1 MEKFQAVFE
10 QFLERFMYLSFAQKV
25 TMGTI
30 VVALCGIS
38 YFVLQHAS
46 DDYDVL
52 YSNMNLADASAIV
65 AKLKENKQPFKLAD
79 GGTTI
84 LVPAGQKNSLVLD
97 TVAELQGEEA
107 VSLTQIPPVV
117 SGDVQRE
124 WIKKLNTNA
133 IISILKGI
141 RGIKNAQVIISQP
154 EKSLFLENEEDTRA
168 SVMLMV
174 EPGFR
179 LRDEQIK
186 TIKALVSHS
195 VPGLEPQNVAIADN
209 AGNSLEGPGSMGAV
223 VSSADLRKRNYE
235 DETSKKLVRLLAP
248 VVGKDNVVVSVSA
261 DFNLDQTQSKIHRV
275 IPTGGDDVTPV
286 GVAVSTQTQ
295 TEKYSGAKKEGPGG
309 TAGAESNLP
318 SYQSESGGD
327 DADGKNGKDYEF
339 GKSTTNY
346 EISKED
352 KIIHYAPG
360 QVERMSVAVVL
371 NKVLTAQETAEIRDL
386 VSNAAGLD
394 FARGDSIDIKGFQ
407 FTELMSEKQEALA
420 AAAKEAEMQAFW
432 LQLATVITVSV
443 IILVALIMFYN
454 LVKAPAS
461 KGQIIHVPQ
470 HVEPEPI
477 QYIEPEPIEDK
488 PMKAPVAIL
497 EANLDPEIEMM
508 RDAINDAIETDPKES
523 ARLLMAYMKDY

>member
-10 QFLERFMYLSFAQKV
+10 QFLERFLYLSFAQKI

-30 VVALCGIS
+30 VIALIGIS

-52 YSNMNLADASAIV
+52 YANMNLSDAAAIV
-65 AKLKENKQPFKLAD
+65 AKLRENKQPFKLAD

-84 LVPAGQKNSLVLD
+84 LVPTGQKNGLVLD
-97 TVAELQGEEA
+97 TVGEIQGDETI
-107 VSLTQIPPVV
+107 SLTQIPPVV

-133 IISILKGI
+133 IISVLKGI
-141 RGIKNAQVIISQP
+141 RGIKNAQVIVSQP
-154 EKSLFLENEEDTRA
+154 EKSLFLENEEETRA

-195 VPGLEPQNVAIADN
+195 VPGLLPENVAIADN
-209 AGNSLEGPGSMGAV
+209 AGNSLEGPGAIGSV

-235 DETSKKLVRLLAP
+235 KQTEKKLVHLLAP

-261 DFNLDQTQSKIHRV
+261 DFNFDQSQSKIHRV
-275 IPTGGDDVTPV
+275 IPTGGDDKNPV
-286 GVAVSTQTQ
+286 GVAVSSQTQ
-295 TEKYSGAKKEGPGG
+295 TEKYTGAKKQGAIGE
-309 TAGAESNLP
+309 AGAHSNLP
-318 SYQSESGGD
+318 SYQ
-327 DADGKNGKDYEF
+327 ADSSDGANGKNSKDYEF

-352 KIIHYAPG
+352 KVIHYAPG

-371 NKVLTAQETAEIRDL
+371 NKVLTAQETSEIQDL

-407 FTELMSEKQEALA
+407 FTELMSEKQAELA

-432 LQLATVITVSV
+432 LQLASVITVSI
-443 IILVALIMFYN
+443 IILVALIIFYN

-470 HVEPEPI
+470 HVDPEPI
-477 QYIEPEPIEDK
+477 QYIEPDPIEEEPI
-488 PMKAPVAIL
+488 KAPVAIL

-508 RDAINDAIETDPKES
+508 RDAIGDAIDTDPAES
-523 ARLLMAYMKDY
+523 ARLLMAYMKEV